1 MAGAWAGPSAGGHRS
16 VRLEK
21 TRLEAQPPVIH
32 MGAVRKAPWIAGI
45 VVAVAAASVLLT
57 RPVTAQETPTPTPT
71 PGGPAPIGLQETT
84 TVPGTAILPGSGPF
98 LGPWT
103 TGYSFFPTGRAQG
116 PLVLIPS
123 VAITEEFN
131 DNIFLDNSR
140 RESDFI
146 TSITPSIR
154 LVSQSPTYR
163 LMAGYSFTA
172 DKYAK
177 HSEFDS
183 VFRRHDFFA
192 EGFWRLA
199 PTLTLTVTDSLTFSN
214 NTNVVSTTAVS
225 TGRDEALSNSL
236 SGGVIWQV
244 SPTNVLQS
252 RATWTTQHFKSADSH
267 DSDGYSIATDFI
279 HAFTPRLSGSIGY
292 EFFYQTVQD
301 EESSTTHT
309 PRIGA
314 TYRFTR
320 TLTGSV
326 TGGVSITSK
335 GGQTDTSPSV
345 HASLIQLLKLGSA
358 SVSYDQNVGTSGGV
372 GGTTNNQTATGTLV
386 LDRLFRNFTLAFSA
400 TYVRSEDL
408 GNDSSRIDLQTYQL
422 GIRAAYAF
430 TPWMYGL
437 VGYNWYKQTSDSAA
451 DVRAAD
457 VDQNRVFVGLQFSYP
472 INIKRE

>member
-1 MAGAWAGPSAGGHRS
+1 M
-16 VRLEK
+16 E
-21 TRLEAQPPVIH
+21 
-32 MGAVRKAPWIAGI
+32 AVRKAPWIVGLA
-45 VVAVAAASVLLT
+45 VVVTAVSIL
-57 RPVTAQETPTPTPT
+57 PVRTTSAQETPTPTPT

-84 TVPGTAILPGSGPF
+84 TVPGTAILPGTGPF

-103 TGYSFFPTGRAQG
+103 TGYSFFPTARAHG

-154 LVSQSPTYR
+154 LVSEGARYR
-163 LMAGYSFTA
+163 LAAGYSFSA

-199 PTLTLTVTDSLTFSN
+199 PTLTLTVTDTLTFSN

-225 TGRDEALSNSL
+225 TGRDEALSNTL
-236 SGGVIWQV
+236 AGGVIWQV

-252 RATWTTQHFKSADSH
+252 RASWTTQHFKSAESH
-267 DSDGYSIATDFI
+267 DSDGYSIGTDFI

-292 EFFYQTVQD
+292 EFFYQTIQD
-301 EESSTTHT
+301 EPSSTTHT
-309 PRIGA
+309 PRIGG

-320 TLTGSV
+320 TLTGTV
-326 TGGVSITSK
+326 TGGVSITSRS
-335 GGQTDTSPSV
+335 GQTDTTPAIA
-345 HASLIQLLKLGSA
+345 ASLTQLLKLGSA
-358 SVSYDQNVGTSGGV
+358 SVGYNRSVGTSGGL
-372 GGTTNNQTATGTLV
+372 GGSTDNQTATGSLV
-386 LDRLFRNFTLAFSA
+386 FDRLLRDFTLAFLA
-400 TYVRSEDL
+400 TYVRSESL
-408 GNDSSRIDLQTYQL
+408 GNDPTGIDLQTYQL

-451 DVRAAD
+451 NVRAAD

-472 INIKRE
+472 INIKRD